1 MTQTTTT
8 ARPDLQSSPST
19 APDDPRVVRALEDY
33 AAALQRGERPDRAA
47 FLAGL
52 PAEVATT
59 LAGCLDGLELVH
71 AVAPELSRSDG
82 PMAIPDSLPLNQP
95 LGDFRLI
102 REVGRGGMG
111 VVYEAEQLSLSRR
124 VA

>member
-1 MTQTTTT
+1 MGTGARPVAHGASGERRMTHTTTT
-8 ARPDLQSSPST
+8 PRLVAESSPSA
-19 APDDPRVVRALEDY
+19 APDDPRVVRALEEY

-52 PAEVATT
+52 PAEVAAT

-82 PMAIPDSLPLNQP
+82 LTPIPDDLPLNQ
-95 LGDFRLI
+95 
-102 REVGRGGMG
+102 
-111 VVYEAEQLSLSRR
+111 
-124 VA
+124 